1 MRPLYIIPVALLF
14 MMTLTA
20 ASSKAAAE
28 PDVLS
33 VPIKKDRAGA
43 PDGWKIREWRG
54 KAAVSVVATASG
66 DALHLKSAGT
76 STALYKD
83 VSFDIRDR
91 PRLNWRWKVI
101 ALPKGADVRLKS
113 TDDQAAQ
120 VYVIFPKW
128 PSAINSRII
137 GYIWDTQAPKG
148 LELTSTKTSTTKYVV
163 LRSGQAGL
171 GQWFAE
177 SRDVYEDYKRLFK
190 EEPPLVGSVSVMID
204 SDDTAGTAES
214 YVADIYFSKSAA
226 AK

>member
-1 MRPLYIIPVALLF
+1 MPLI
-14 MMTLTA
+14 A
-20 ASSKAAAE
+20 APSEAAPK

-33 VPIKKDRAGA
+33 IPIKKDRAGA
-43 PDGWKIREWRG
+43 PDGWTIKEWRG
-54 KAAVSVVATASG
+54 KADITVVATDSG
-66 DALHLKSAGT
+66 EALHLKSIST

-83 VSFDIRDR
+83 VSFEIRDR

-101 ALPKGADVRLKS
+101 SLPKGADVRLKS

-120 VYVIFPKW
+120 VYVIFPRW

-163 LRSGQAGL
+163 LRSGEHGL

-177 SRDVYEDYKRLFK
+177 SRNVYEDYKRLFK
-190 EEPPLVGSVSVMID
+190 EEPPLVGRVSVMID
-204 SDDTAGTAES
+204 SDDTATIAES
-214 YVADIYFSKSAA
+214 YVADIYFSKQ
-226 AK
+226 